1 MLIRITSQRLKIST
15 GEISEET
22 RYYVS
27 DVEESAKYFNERVR
41 NHWQIENNLH
51 WSLDVS
57 FREDNDK
64 KWAELSAKNFA
75 VLRQI
80 ALNLLKKS
88 NDDKKRSIKRKQ
100 KMCMMDNSY
109 ILKLLIT
116 GAGFK
121 SYA

>member
-1 MLIRITSQRLKIST
+1 M
-15 GEISEET
+15 
-22 RYYVS
+22 
-27 DVEESAKYFNERVR
+27 N
-41 NHWQIENNLH
+41 
-51 WSLDVS
+51 

-64 KWAELSAKNFA
+64 KWAEQSAKNFA

>member
-1 MLIRITSQRLKIST
+1 M
-15 GEISEET
+15 
-22 RYYVS
+22 
-27 DVEESAKYFNERVR
+27 N
-41 NHWQIENNLH
+41 
-51 WSLDVS
+51 

-64 KWAELSAKNFA
+64 KWAEQSAKNFA

-88 NDDKKRSIKRKQ
+88 NDDKKRSIRRKQ
-100 KMCMMDNSY
+100 KMRMMDNLY

-116 GAGFK
+116 GEGFK